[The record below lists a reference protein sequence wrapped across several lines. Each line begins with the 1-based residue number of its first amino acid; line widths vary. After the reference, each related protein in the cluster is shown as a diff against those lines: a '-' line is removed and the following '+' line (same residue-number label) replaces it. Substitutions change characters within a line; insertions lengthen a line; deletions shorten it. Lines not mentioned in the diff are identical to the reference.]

1 MSFPYIHNLGIT
13 RLKEIG
19 KILQIPRYTTYKDPE
34 QLREYIQTFL
44 TKKNQVT
51 QVHLNKIQKTKED
64 IDRLTRHIAVVAAKY
79 KNAKDD
85 PVRSRPRSEV
95 KELASNE
102 MANLLQQLQNCQAQ
116 LEVPCIPPDLK
127 EELSRHLQMSNDA
140 NVKDLIRALIDSDN
154 ESRQTIR
161 ALEENLFNE
170 QNKAVASLRESQGRI
185 ERLSADNAILEK
197 KISKL
202 VQSIEDQKADKSLV
216 TEIARLTDQLKVQTI
231 ELSGKI
237 AELETSKAVIMDL
250 QTRIGLDADRE
261 TKFSTELGTLRGAYE
276 QLQQTNLEQADTIR
290 RIEGEN
296 KECGISLAGKLE
308 ELVVCT
314 NRTELCEKKID
325 DINTKMFEIAN
336 ELRVCNMER
345 NLLKSNARL
354 TESMAD
360 AKIQEYSWNFD
371 AERDKLVKA
380 KKAIESARDEIQ
392 ANYDS
397 EVKKT
402 LELNDVINQ
411 HGKTITEASLKLSKL
426 QEQLDTCELNA
437 KKYQDMHEKLEK
449 EAQLCR
455 KELAA
460 TQNNLRNK
468 SGRALD
474 ILRKKVQQFAA
485 AEKKCNL
492 NIEQLEQSFAEQKKG
507 DTEKFE
513 QTLGKCTNDLDKF
526 KRLHSQFVADY
537 QNEERKNKECTSQL
551 EAATGDMGRLNRQL
565 TECQEKLL
573 KTKEKLRATEADL
586 VIANQKVADTNRQLA
601 DANRQ
606 LGNLMLQNR
615 IV

>member
-44 TKKNQVT
+44 TKKHQVT
-51 QVHLNKIQKTKED
+51 QVHLRKIQKTKED

-154 ESRQTIR
+154 QSRQNIR
-161 ALEENLFNE
+161 ALEENLFKE
-170 QNKAVASLRESQGRI
+170 QDKAVASLRESQDRI
-185 ERLSADNAILEK
+185 KRLSAANDILEQ

-202 VQSIEDQKADKSLV
+202 IEEQKKDKSLV
-216 TEIARLTDQLKVQTI
+216 TEIGRLTDQLKVQKIQLDSKIKESQTSETI
-231 ELSGKI
+231 INELKAQIGQNMEK
-237 AELETSKAVIMDL
+237 ET
-250 QTRIGLDADRE
+250 R
-261 TKFSTELGTLRGAYE
+261 FSTELSTLRGAYE

-296 KECGISLAGKLE
+296 KECVISLAGKLE

-314 NRTELCEKKID
+314 KRTELCEKKID
-325 DINTKMFEIAN
+325 DINTKMWEIAN
-336 ELRVCNMER
+336 DMRKCDMER
-345 NLLKSNARL
+345 NYLKVELRQSGN
-354 TESMAD
+354 MAQS
-360 AKIQEYSWNFD
+360 KIDEYSWELYHARIKF
-371 AERDKLVKA
+371 EEA
-380 KKAIESARDEIQ
+380 KKAIESAAAEIEAKYQ
-392 ANYDS
+392 S
-397 EVKKT
+397 ELEKN
-402 LELNDVINQ
+402 LELNNVINER
-411 HGKTITEASLKLSKL
+411 GKTITEASLKLSKL

-460 TQNNLRNK
+460 TQSNLKNN
-468 SGRALD
+468 SGRALES
-474 ILRKKVQQFAA
+474 LRAKVRELAA
-485 AEKKCNL
+485 AEQKCKL
-492 NIEQLEQSFAEQKKG
+492 NIEQLEQSFAEQKEGK
-507 DTEKFE
+507 TKEFE
-513 QTLGKCTNDLDKF
+513 QIIDKCNDDLAKF
-526 KRLHSQFVADY
+526 KRLHSQFVANY
-537 QNEERKNKECTSQL
+537 QGEERKNKECNAQL
-551 EAATGDMGRLNRQL
+551 AAATGDMGRFYKQL
-565 TECQEKLL
+565 TDCQKELAE
-573 KTKEKLRATEADL
+573 TKEKLRATEADL
-586 VIANQKVADTNRQLA
+586 VIANQKVADANKKFA

-606 LGNLMLQNR
+606 LGKLMLKNG